1 MQPPTWFRKSM
12 IKQDMSF
19 SVHLWMSEKHKL
31 QEQSNGL
38 YLEVTGILLLSMPSG
53 LRKTRLAV
61 V

>member
-1 MQPPTWFRKSM
+1 MQPPTWFHKSM

-19 SVHLWMSEKHKL
+19 SVHLWMLEKHKL

-61 V
+61 I

>member
-1 MQPPTWFRKSM
+1 MQPPTWFCKSM

-19 SVHLWMSEKHKL
+19 SVHLWMLEKHKL

-38 YLEVTGILLLSMPSG
+38 YLEVTGILLLSVPSG